1 MYGTRFK
8 RRGALRPEISPGGRS
23 RRRLLMRPAAYAVLA
38 AVVCL
43 AAATLP
49 SQGRSDQ
56 AKAAAGPVG
65 NGFTVTPADLAF
77 ILKQIKIAERH
88 SRAFQGNPDPGTPV
102 NPDPV
107 GDPDYCQ
114 SLVGPNANQ
123 IPDRLS
129 SYGLRT
135 VDGSCNNL
143 FPNREKFAAAD
154 QPFPRLTTP
163 VFSAAE
169 GSPTDFFGPGSGT
182 IPSSSYAQK
191 KGFVF
196 DSQPRL
202 ISNLIVDQT
211 STNPAAI
218 AAAEFPVR
226 SQNNPGNFHCTI
238 DPTPGDPNGTP
249 DGCVPSHKTLFIE
262 NVTTDVGLSP
272 PYNSLFTFFGQ
283 FFDHGVD
290 QTVKSG
296 GTVFVPLNADDP
308 LITLGPDG
316 IAGNG
321 DEVQPQNAFMVLTRA
336 QNQPGPDGVL
346 QDRAPTNPG
355 PPVACT
361 SLNVP
366 VGCDESADDIQN
378 ANNTD
383 SPWVDQSQTYTSH
396 SSHQVFLREYEMN
409 AANHPVSTG
418 KLLGGLPAGE
428 TYLNSPD
435 GQDGIGTWAAVKKQ
449 AAEKLGLLLVDKDA
463 VNVPMLAVDPYGNF
477 IPGPLRGL
485 PQYVTAGGLVEGNLA
500 APVGVPADVKYFDTP
515 FLTDIA
521 HNADP
526 SPQDTDNNPGTPP
539 VAPTPDADNTPS
551 ADFAN
556 QPAGTYD
563 DEMLNAHFACGDGR
577 CNENIALSTIH
588 QVFHSEHDRLVDYIK
603 GVLTADTSATGI
615 TALAQW
621 KLPVA
626 QSPNGWNGER
636 LFQAARFV
644 TEMEYQHLVFEEFAR
659 KVQPAVRPFHG
670 DSADINPAID
680 AEVGHAVYRF
690 GQ

>member
-8 RRGALRPEISPGGRS
+8 RRPPSRPDTKPGGRS
-23 RRRLLMRPAAYAVLA
+23 RRRLLMRPAAYAI
-38 AVVCL
+38 L
-43 AAATLP
+43 AAAVCVAAGTLP
-49 SQGRSDQ
+49 STGKNDQ
-56 AKAAAGPVG
+56 AKAAVAPVG

-88 SRAFQGNPDPGTPV
+88 SRAFEGNPDPGTPV
-102 NPDPV
+102 NPDPI

-135 VDGSCNNL
+135 VDGACNNL
-143 FPNREKFAAAD
+143 FPGREKFAAAD

-163 VFSAAE
+163 VFSDAE
-169 GSPTDFFGPGSGT
+169 ASPPDFFGPGSGT
-182 IPSSSYAQK
+182 IPGSSYAQK
-191 KGFVF
+191 RGFVF
-196 DSQPRL
+196 DTQPRL

-211 STNPAAI
+211 STNPAAV
-218 AAAEFPVR
+218 AAAQFPVR
-226 SQNNPGNFHCTI
+226 TQQNPGVFVCGN
-238 DPTPGDPNGTP
+238 PGAPPPP
-249 DGCVPSHKTLFIE
+249 DCVPEHKTLFIP

-296 GTVFVPLNADDP
+296 GTVFVPLRADDP

-316 IAGNG
+316 VAGTG

-336 QNQPGPDGVL
+336 QNQPGPDGIHG
-346 QDRAPTNPG
+346 DDPTTA
-355 PPVACT
+355 V
-361 SLNVP
+361 
-366 VGCDESADDIQN
+366 DESADDIQN

-396 SSHQVFLREYEMN
+396 SSHQVFLREYELN
-409 AANHPVSTG
+409 TANHPVSTG
-418 KLLGGLPAGE
+418 KLLGGLDVGQ

-435 GQDGIGTWAAVKKQ
+435 GRTGIGTWKAVKIQ
-449 AAEKLGLLLVDKDA
+449 AAQKLGLLLVDRDA
-463 VNVPMLAVDPYGNF
+463 TNIPMIAADPYGKF
-477 IPGPLRGL
+477 IPGPARGL
-485 PQYVTAGGLVEGNLA
+485 PQYVTTSGLVEGNLA
-500 APVGVPADVKYFDTP
+500 SPVPVPANVRYFDTP

-526 SPQDTDNNPGTPP
+526 SPQDTDNNPATPP
-539 VAPTPDADNTPS
+539 VAPAPDADNTPS

-563 DEMLNAHFACGDGR
+563 DEMLDAHFACGDGR

-603 GVLTADTSATGI
+603 GVLNADTSATGI

-621 KLPVA
+621 KLPGRPVA
-626 QSPNGWNGER
+626 RRLER
-636 LFQAARFV
+636 RAALPGRPLRDRDGV
-644 TEMEYQHLVFEEFAR
+644 PASRVRGVRAQGAAGR
-659 KVQPAVRPFHG
+659 PAVPRLQPGHQPGRRGRVRPRG
-670 DSADINPAID
+670 LPLRPLD
-680 AEVGHAVYRF
+680 AR
-690 GQ
+690 